1 MAGTS
6 TIVFITGV
14 GRGIGQALAQAY
26 LAQPNTTVIGS
37 VRNKADPKYQ
47 GLKSSPAASGSKLIL
62 VTIESSSQTD
72 PQQAV
77 EEIKAAGI
85 DHVDIAI
92 ANAGFCPPPR
102 TPGTVGIKDMEE
114 SFRVNTLGPLIL
126 LQALE
131 PLLDKSSAPKWLSV
145 SSAVASIANIEA
157 YGVSGLSAYG
167 VAKAGLNWITV

>member
-1 MAGTS
+1 MTATP

-14 GRGIGQALAQAY
+14 GRGIGEALARAY

-37 VRNKADPKYQ
+37 VRNKADSKYED
-47 GLKSSPAASGSKLIL
+47 LKNSPAASGSKLIL

-72 PQQAV
+72 PHQAV

-92 ANAGFCPPPR
+92 ANAGFSPPPAP
-102 TPGTVGIKDMEE
+102 PGTVGIKDMEE

-126 LQALE
+126 FQALKS
-131 PLLDKSSAPKWLSV
+131 LLDKSSAPKWLSM
-145 SSAVASIANIEA
+145 STAVGSIANIEA
-157 YGVSGLSAYG
+157 YGLSGLSAYG
-167 VAKAGLNWITV
+167 VAKAGLNWLTV